1 MYKRTDEATIAS
13 HDSLRMV
20 PLKLRVYRQPGQQN
34 IRAND
39 QVVRQILAGFPHS
52 ERLGTPSTRTRAPEE
67 GQALE
72 KPM

>member
-1 MYKRTDEATIAS
+1 
-13 HDSLRMV
+13 MV